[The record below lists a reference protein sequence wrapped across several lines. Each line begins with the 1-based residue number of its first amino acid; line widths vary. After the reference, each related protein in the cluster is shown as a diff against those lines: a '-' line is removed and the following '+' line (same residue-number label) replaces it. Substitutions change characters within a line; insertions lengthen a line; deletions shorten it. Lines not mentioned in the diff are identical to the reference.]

1 MHVSPLKLLLNIRGG
16 VNRTAVVS
24 GNVWPAGHS
33 GWQLGKATAGEF
45 EAMTEAEFAVLR
57 EQVTSL
63 QQQAEQR
70 AKAWRPIG
78 LAIQIVAIGYA
89 VCAMICI
96 IASIWLD
103 ARSYPS
109 THQFVQIMGYQFL
122 FISIPLSLLAQL
134 VRNP

>member
-1 MHVSPLKLLLNIRGG
+1 MHVSPLKLLLIMRSW
-16 VNRTAVVS
+16 VNPARVVS
-24 GNVWPAGHS
+24 GDVWPASHS
-33 GWQLGKATAGEF
+33 GQQPGKSTRGEF
-45 EAMTEAEFAVLR
+45 GSMTEAELAVLR

-78 LAIQIVAIGYA
+78 LGVQIFAIAYA
-89 VCAMICI
+89 VCAMACI
-96 IASIWLD
+96 IASILLD

-109 THQFVQIMGYQFL
+109 AHQFVQTMGFQFL